1 MTQVQWHEAPSLRRP
16 ILLVAFEGWF
26 DAGDS
31 ATSAVR
37 WLADRYDASTVANI
51 DPEEFFDF
59 QETRP
64 EVGIGPDGRTR
75 VEWPD
80 NRILAAQTDTAHDL
94 LLLAGVE
101 PRLQWRTFCH
111 SLLEVVVETS
121 TELVITVGSFVAAV
135 PHSRA
140 APIQGSASDPT
151 LASRLGLSRP
161 SYQGPT
167 GIVGVLHDTLDGAGV
182 PIMSLRA
189 SVPHYV
195 SGPTNPK
202 GQQALLRRLNT
213 VLGVQTWPERLDST
227 VRDWEE
233 RVDSAIAT
241 DEEVLEYVHRLE
253 QDADLRSRNE
263 LVSGD
268 DLADE
273 IERFLRDR
281 DDPQP

>member
-1 MTQVQWHEAPSLRRP
+1 M
-16 ILLVAFEGWF
+16 LVAFEGWF

-31 ATSAVR
+31 ATSAVQ

-64 EVGIGPDGRTR
+64 EVGIGPDGHTH

-80 NRILAAQTDTAHDL
+80 NRILAAETDTAHDL

-101 PRLQWRTFCH
+101 PRLQWQTFCR
-111 SLLEVVVETS
+111 SLLEVVTDTS

-140 APIQGSASDPT
+140 APIQGSASDPK

-167 GIVGVLHDTLDGAGV
+167 GIVGVLHDTLDNAGV

-202 GQQALLRRLNT
+202 GQQALLRRLNS

-273 IERFLRDR
+273 IERFLRDK
-281 DDPQP
+281 DD